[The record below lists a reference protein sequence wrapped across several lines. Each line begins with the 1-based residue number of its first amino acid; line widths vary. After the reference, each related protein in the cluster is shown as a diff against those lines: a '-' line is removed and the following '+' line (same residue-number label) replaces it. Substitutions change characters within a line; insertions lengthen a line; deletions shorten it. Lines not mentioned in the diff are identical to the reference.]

1 MIFYLSGCGVSPG
14 AQLGDGERHPG
25 GRRHDGEADAEGGWG
40 VSDGGQMSRTQTMGH
55 KNALYGWRMQAMKYL
70 SFNNPC

>member
-25 GRRHDGEADAEGGWG
+25 GRRHDGEEDAEG
-40 VSDGGQMSRTQTMGH
+40 VSEGGKCHEH
-55 KNALYGWRMQAMKYL
+55 K
-70 SFNNPC
+70 